1 MQGKTVA
8 ADTSKLPM
16 GTCVE
21 IEGLGQRVVED
32 VGSAIK
38 GHRLDVFFGS
48 HAEALEFGRKV
59 LRVRPCSD
67 H

>member
-8 ADTSKLPM
+8 ADTRILAM
-16 GTCVE
+16 GTCIE
-21 IEGLGQRVVED
+21 IEGLGQRVVQD

-48 HAEALEFGRKV
+48 HAEALEFGRRALKV
-59 LRVRPCSD
+59 RKCSQ
-67 H
+67 